1 MTLRKI
7 IKIESKKVFKKP
19 TNLCKINGDIV
30 WYMFTDMTTQSTGLI
45 PRKQL
50 EKDYEEMVGFSSD
63 NKQLYMERLK

>member
-1 MTLRKI
+1 MLRKI

-19 TNLCKINGDIV
+19 SNFCKVNGDKV
-30 WYMFTDMTTQSTGLI
+30 WYMITDMITQSTGLI

-50 EKDYEEMVGFSSD
+50 EKDYEEMIGFSSD